1 MVYSF
6 TNLSHADFEDL
17 SRDLVG
23 QDLGL
28 RFEGFGPGPD
38 GGIDGR
44 HAAAGDKVILQ
55 CKHYAGSTFS
65 VLSAA
70 IRKERHS
77 IDVLNPTRYI
87 LTTSRALTPTNK
99 STLSKII
106 GPCLLSEVD
115 ILGPIDLNTLL
126 RKYPDIERANIKLW
140 LSSTAVLDRVVRAA
154 SYRFTVVS
162 REEIEA
168 KVKVYAPNPSFKEA
182 RDKLEAE
189 HVVIISGPPGVGKTT
204 LAEMLSYAYI
214 GEDWE
219 YVAIRG
225 LDDGFA
231 SIVDARKQIFFFDD
245 FLGRAALDKRA
256 LAAKD
261 SDLARFIRRVRSSM
275 NARFVLTTRAPI
287 FEEARRISE
296 HLADRRLDITKY
308 VLDVGIYTRRI
319 KARILYNHLVV
330 AAVSR
335 EHIRALW
342 DAKAFAKIVDHKNY
356 NPRIIEAMTDGIQ
369 LRNIKSEH
377 YAAAFKNA
385 LDNPLDIWD
394 VAFRTHIAPM
404 CRHMLFSLFFCS
416 EYGAEIDELRA
427 AFNALHP
434 SLCAKFAIPYDAKDF
449 EETLKILEGG
459 FVKIRD
465 RRVSF
470 INPSLRDYMI
480 SYLDDGSILKEL
492 AITAQKGS
500 WARELWNY
508 ARIARSVSSP
518 MLEEIAR
525 TFLKVAEA
533 LKHLPIWKKDDR
545 DPTVYRHSDLSN
557 VSRLELLL
565 EWHAVSG
572 EERFLEIAMEVAEK
586 PVGGFSAWEDGASLV
601 KLIGDLRKGAY
612 ENAGRAGQ
620 LCDKLQGG
628 LVDILDGHLWPDDL
642 ERIYDAIDEEDK
654 YMTDSVKSARD
665 RAVVRDIDNLSSNI
679 SEIDSESTLNDH
691 IKALRR
697 YAPQV
702 GITEELL
709 LQAIRVI
716 ESRISEINEETD
728 EAPSIQVSG
737 QSAPKSDKYGDAEL
751 SNLFAPLLDA

>member
-1 MVYSF
+1 MSYSF

-23 QDLGL
+23 RDLGV

-38 GGIDGR
+38 GGVDGR

-55 CKHYAGSTFS
+55 CKHYAGSAFS
-65 VLSAA
+65 ALSAA
-70 IRKERHS
+70 MRKERPS

-87 LTTSRALTPTNK
+87 LTTSRTLTPTNK

-106 GPCLLSEVD
+106 GSSLRTEAD
-115 ILGPIDLNTLL
+115 ILGPADLNTLI
-126 RKYPDIERANIKLW
+126 RRNPDIERANIKLW
-140 LSSTAVLDRVVRAA
+140 LSSTVVLDRVVRAA
-154 SYRFTVVS
+154 SYRFTAVS
-162 REEIEA
+162 KEEIEA

-219 YVAIRG
+219 YVAIRS

-261 SDLARFIRRVRSSM
+261 SDLARFIRRVRSTM

-308 VLDVGIYTRRI
+308 VLDVGVYTRRI

-330 AAVSR
+330 AGVSR

-369 LRNIKSEH
+369 LRNIKPEQ
-377 YAAAFKNA
+377 YAAPFQNA

-394 VAFRTHIAPM
+394 VAFRTHIAPR
-404 CRHMLFSLFFCS
+404 CRHLLFSLFFCS
-416 EYGAEIDELRA
+416 EYGVEIDELRS

-434 SLCAKFAIPYDAKDF
+434 SLCVKFSIPHDAKDF

-459 FVKIRD
+459 FVEIRD

-470 INPSLRDYMI
+470 VNPSLRDYMI
-480 SYLDDGSILKEL
+480 SYLDDGSMLKDF
-492 AITAQKGS
+492 AMTAQKAG
-500 WARELWNY
+500 WARELWNH

-518 MLEEIAR
+518 MLEEISRA
-525 TFLKVAEA
+525 FLNLAET
-533 LKHLPIWKKDDR
+533 LKRLPIWKKDDR

-572 EERFLEIAMEVAEK
+572 EERFLEIALEVAAK

-601 KLIGDLRKGAY
+601 KLIGDLQEGTY
-612 ENAGRAGQ
+612 ENVGRAEQ
-620 LCDKLQGG
+620 LCDK
-628 LVDILDGHLWPDDL
+628 
-642 ERIYDAIDEEDK
+642 
-654 YMTDSVKSARD
+654 
-665 RAVVRDIDNLSSNI
+665 
-679 SEIDSESTLNDH
+679 
-691 IKALRR
+691 
-697 YAPQV
+697 
-702 GITEELL
+702 
-709 LQAIRVI
+709 
-716 ESRISEINEETD
+716 
-728 EAPSIQVSG
+728 
-737 QSAPKSDKYGDAEL
+737 
-751 SNLFAPLLDA
+751 